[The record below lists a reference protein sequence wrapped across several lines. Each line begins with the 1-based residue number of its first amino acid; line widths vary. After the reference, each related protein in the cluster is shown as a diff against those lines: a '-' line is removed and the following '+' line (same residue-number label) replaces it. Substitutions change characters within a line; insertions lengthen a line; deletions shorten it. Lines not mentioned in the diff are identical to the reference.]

1 MTIEY
6 DDLAIS
12 TGTFPGWG
20 AIPGANVTIGAA
32 TQMATGAN
40 QCVDASNGTYTISP
54 ITSPIT
60 STSRGTLELQ
70 GEGADVKINGVSL
83 TGVLK
88 NIEERLNILR
98 PNKELEAEWHQ
109 LRELGDQYRR
119 LETKLK
125 EKSLMWNKLKAIPPV
140 ID

>member
-1 MTIEY
+1 MDL

-54 ITSPIT
+54 ITS
-60 STSRGTLELQ
+60 TSRGTLELQ

-98 PNKELEAEWHQ
+98 PNKELEADWDQ
-109 LRELGDQYRR
+109 LRELGNQYRR
-119 LETKLK
+119 LEAELK
-125 EKSLMWNKLKAIPPV
+125 EKSLMWNKLKAMPTV
-140 ID
+140 IN

>member
-1 MTIEY
+1 MDL

-40 QCVDASNGTYTISP
+40 QYVYASNGTYAISP
-54 ITSPIT
+54 ITSTP
-60 STSRGTLELQ
+60 SGTLDLR
-70 GEGADVKINGVSL
+70 GEGADVRINGVSL

-125 EKSLMWNKLKAIPPV
+125 EKSLMWNKLKAMPPV

>member
-1 MTIEY
+1 MDL

-40 QCVDASNGTYTISP
+40 QYVYASNGTYAISP
-54 ITSPIT
+54 ITSTP
-60 STSRGTLELQ
+60 SGTLELR

-98 PNKELEAEWHQ
+98 PNKELEADWDQ

-125 EKSLMWNKLKAIPPV
+125 EKSLMWNKLKAMPPV

>member
-1 MTIEY
+1 MAY
-6 DDLAIS
+6 DDLKIS

-20 AIPGANVTIGAA
+20 TLLQSNVCSIGAA
-32 TQMATGAN
+32 TQTATGAN
-40 QCVDASNGTYTISP
+40 KYVYTSNGTYTS
-54 ITSPIT
+54 SPIT
-60 STSRGTLELQ
+60 STPSGTLELQ
-70 GEGADVKINGVSL
+70 GEGADVRINGVSL

-109 LRELGDQYRR
+109 LRELGNQYRR
-119 LETKLK
+119 LEAEFQ
-125 EKSLMWNKLKAIPPV
+125 EKSRVWGKLKAMPTV

>member
-1 MTIEY
+1 MHL
-6 DDLAIS
+6 DDLAIR
-12 TGTFPGWG
+12 TGTDPLDWLSPPPSIGIG
-20 AIPGANVTIGAA
+20 SASVTWA
-32 TQMATGAN
+32 
-40 QCVDASNGTYTISP
+40 
-54 ITSPIT
+54 TSPLT
-60 STSRGTLELQ
+60 VTQNSTLDLR

-88 NIEERLNILR
+88 NIEQRLNILR

-119 LETKLK
+119 LETDLK
-125 EKSLMWNKLKAIPPV
+125 EKSLMWNKLKAMPPV

>member
-1 MTIEY
+1 MDL

-20 AIPGANVTIGAA
+20 SPPPSINIGSTSVTWA
-32 TQMATGAN
+32 
-40 QCVDASNGTYTISP
+40 
-54 ITSPIT
+54 TSPLT
-60 STSRGTLELQ
+60 VTQNSTLALNGDD
-70 GEGADVKINGVSL
+70 ADIQINGVSL
-83 TGVLK
+83 TSVLK

-98 PNKELEAEWHQ
+98 PNPELEAEWSK

-119 LETKLK
+119 LEAELK
-125 EKSLMWNKLKAIPPV
+125 EKSLMWNKLNAIPPT

>member
-1 MTIEY
+1 MDL

-54 ITSPIT
+54 ITS
-60 STSRGTLELQ
+60 TSRGTLELQ

-98 PNKELEAEWHQ
+98 PNTELEADWDQ
-109 LRELGDQYRR
+109 LRELGNQYRQ
-119 LETKLK
+119 LEAELK
-125 EKSLMWNKLKAIPPV
+125 EKSLMWNKLKAMPPV
-140 ID
+140 IN

>member
-40 QCVDASNGTYTISP
+40 QCVYASNGTYTI
-54 ITSPIT
+54 SPIT

-88 NIEERLNILR
+88 NIEERLKHI
-98 PNKELEAEWHQ
+98 A
-109 LRELGDQYRR
+109 
-119 LETKLK
+119 
-125 EKSLMWNKLKAIPPV
+125 S
-140 ID
+140 

>member
-1 MTIEY
+1 MDL

-40 QCVDASNGTYTISP
+40 QYVDASNGTYTISP
-54 ITSPIT
+54 ITS
-60 STSRGTLELQ
+60 TSRGTLELR

-98 PNKELEAEWHQ
+98 PNKELEADWDQ
-109 LRELGDQYRR
+109 LRELGNQYRR
-119 LETKLK
+119 LEAELK
-125 EKSLMWNKLKAIPPV
+125 EKSLMWNKLKAMPPV
-140 ID
+140 IN

>member
-1 MTIEY
+1 MDL

-12 TGTFPGWG
+12 TGTLPG
-20 AIPGANVTIGAA
+20 PA

-40 QCVDASNGTYTISP
+40 QYVYASNGTYTISP
-54 ITSPIT
+54 ITSTP
-60 STSRGTLELQ
+60 SGTLELQ
-70 GEGADVKINGVSL
+70 GEGADVRINGVSL

-98 PNKELEAEWHQ
+98 PNTELEADWDQ
-109 LRELGDQYRR
+109 LRELGDQYRQ

-125 EKSLMWNKLKAIPPV
+125 EKSKMWSTLKSIPK
-140 ID
+140 IDND

>member
-1 MTIEY
+1 MDL
-6 DDLAIS
+6 DDLAIG

-40 QCVDASNGTYTISP
+40 QYVYASNGTYTISP
-54 ITSPIT
+54 ITSTP
-60 STSRGTLELQ
+60 SGTLELQ

-98 PNKELEAEWHQ
+98 PNKELEANWDQ
-109 LRELGDQYRR
+109 LRELGNQYRR
-119 LETKLK
+119 LEAELK
-125 EKSLMWNKLKAIPPV
+125 EKSLMWNKLKAMPPV

>member
-1 MTIEY
+1 MDL

-12 TGTFPGWG
+12 TGTLPGWG

-40 QCVDASNGTYTISP
+40 QYVYASNGTYAISP
-54 ITSPIT
+54 ITSTP
-60 STSRGTLELQ
+60 SGTLELR

-119 LETKLK
+119 LEAELK
-125 EKSLMWNKLKAIPPV
+125 EKSLMWNKLKAMPK
-140 ID
+140 IDSE

>member
-40 QCVDASNGTYTISP
+40 QYVYASNGTYAISP
-54 ITSPIT
+54 ITSTP
-60 STSRGTLELQ
+60 SGTLELR

-98 PNKELEAEWHQ
+98 PNTELEADWDQ
-109 LRELGDQYRR
+109 LRELGNQYRQ
-119 LETKLK
+119 LEAELK
-125 EKSLMWNKLKAIPPV
+125 EKSLMWNKLKAMPPV
-140 ID
+140 IN

>member
-1 MTIEY
+1 MDL

-54 ITSPIT
+54 ITST
-60 STSRGTLELQ
+60 SSGTLELQ

-98 PNKELEAEWHQ
+98 PNKELEADWDQ

-119 LETKLK
+119 LEAELK
-125 EKSLMWNKLKAIPPV
+125 EKSLMWNKLKAMPK
-140 ID
+140 IDNE

>member
-1 MTIEY
+1 MDL

-40 QCVDASNGTYTISP
+40 QYVYASNGTYAISP
-54 ITSPIT
+54 ITSTP
-60 STSRGTLELQ
+60 SGTLELR